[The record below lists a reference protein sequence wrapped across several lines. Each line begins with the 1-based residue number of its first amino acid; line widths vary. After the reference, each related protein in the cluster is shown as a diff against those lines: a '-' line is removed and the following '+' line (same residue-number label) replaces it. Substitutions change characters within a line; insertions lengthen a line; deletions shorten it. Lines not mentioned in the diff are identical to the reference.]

1 MAPYF
6 CGLKRYYKILFLSSV
21 FIGLFLF
28 GQAQRL
34 DYNLKAAGVK
44 LGGFKLEKHV
54 FNDTTI
60 YLLKSTVSIN
70 LIFTKHVVDYSSL
83 TTYYK
88 GILIEARVIAIENG
102 ELGKNTITKRVPK
115 GYHVSKYEEEEKKEF
130 DFSHSGIKYSST
142 RLFFE
147 KPILSDSSYA
157 ELYGTFGFFS
167 EEKTNEVIITNQ
179 ATGSET
185 VYFYMNSTPVKRK
198 IEYPIVDFVMYLV
211 SIKPVIKTKK
221 EIYLEYFGEKRN

>member
-1 MAPYF
+1 M
-6 CGLKRYYKILFLSSV
+6 G
-21 FIGLFLF
+21 
-28 GQAQRL
+28 
-34 DYNLKAAGVK
+34 GVK
-44 LGGFKLEKHV
+44 LGEFKLEKHV

-60 YLLKSTVSIN
+60 YLLNSNVTIN
-70 LIFTKHVVDYSSL
+70 MLISKHIVNYSSV

-88 GILIEARVIAIENG
+88 GILIEARVKAIENG

-185 VYFYMNSTPVKRK
+185 VYFYKNSTPVKRK
-198 IEYPIVDFVMYLV
+198 IECPIVDFVMYLI
-211 SIKPVIKTKK
+211 SIKPIIKTKK
-221 EIYLEYFGEKRN
+221 EIYLEYFGEKKN